1 MSLTALL
8 YHEYCSAAKYT
19 DWRSLNCHLPE
30 ANKISE
36 LPSEVNKTELIYQR
50 RRIINKTYD
59 YPKGKGTFIS
69 LSSLAWG
76 KFLMLCTSTCSFTRA
91 NDAKIMRSRNA
102 QCNTNLAKA
111 FFRRR
116 IIILL
121 TIISSEFIVSSTNP
135 QRVNQKQMTKV
146 TLV

>member
-1 MSLTALL
+1 
-8 YHEYCSAAKYT
+8 
-19 DWRSLNCHLPE
+19 
-30 ANKISE
+30 
-36 LPSEVNKTELIYQR
+36 
-50 RRIINKTYD
+50 
-59 YPKGKGTFIS
+59 
-69 LSSLAWG
+69 
-76 KFLMLCTSTCSFTRA
+76 MLCTSTCSFTRA